1 MGVRVDPVTVI
12 VSALAAG
19 ALHGVTDTATD
30 AVKDAYTGLRDA
42 VAAHF
47 AGRPT
52 AELVLAE
59 HEQDPATYEQPL
71 ARQLQETGAADD
83 PRVVE
88 LAKRLAD
95 LLGDRGRPSTVI
107 DMRGAQGPIVGDGNT
122 ISQVFG
128 APLREP

>member
-1 MGVRVDPVTVI
+1 MDPVTVI

-30 AVKDAYTGLRDA
+30 AVKEAYSGLRDA
-42 VAAHF
+42 VAARF
-47 AGRPT
+47 VGRPA

-59 HEQDPATYEQPL
+59 HERDPATYEKPL
-71 ARQLQETGAADD
+71 ARQLQDSGAADD
-83 PRVVE
+83 PRIVE
-88 LAKRLAD
+88 LATRLAD
-95 LLGDRGRPSTVI
+95 LLGDRGGPSTVI
-107 DMRGAQGPIVGDGNT
+107 NMPGAQGPIVGDGNT